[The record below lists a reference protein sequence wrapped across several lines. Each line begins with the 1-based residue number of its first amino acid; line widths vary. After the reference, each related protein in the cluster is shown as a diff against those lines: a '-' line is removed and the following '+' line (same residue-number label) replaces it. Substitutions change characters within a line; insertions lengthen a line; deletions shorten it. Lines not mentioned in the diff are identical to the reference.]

1 MAFVKQMLAV
11 MLGLAV
17 FFAGL
22 GATVAFGYFAM
33 VGVPMLVVGL
43 GILSAAIDM

>member
-1 MAFVKQMLAV
+1 MAFVKQVLAIMV
-11 MLGLAV
+11 GVAV

-22 GATVAFGYFAM
+22 GATVSFGYFALL
-33 VGVPMLVVGL
+33 GVPLLVLGL